1 MTTNDADLLEQQR
14 RRRKRVNRMK
24 TGIIWTIAM
33 WMLFSLLAIIIL
45 SVQVFR
51 LNDRVSKLETQLSDS
66 MIPGIDESDSA
77 TESKKDNASEDSQM
91 DTALEQESE
100 SETESEDRYANIITG
115 IDTEENFAQEGDTHY
130 VYLTFNSVPGDNTEK
145 ILDVLAQY
153 QVKAT
158 FFVVGSEDASNNTIY
173 QRIVNEGHTIGM
185 HSYSN
190 QYSLIY
196 SSTDDFKADYL
207 KISDFLYELTGTR
220 CAYYRFPGGSGNQ
233 ISNVNMAE
241 FVQVLNQEQITYFD
255 WNVSAG
261 DASSGYTKEDV
272 LNNVLDGVSKYKTS
286 VVLLH
291 DGTNKSTTVEALGP
305 LIESLLSQGAV
316 IQPIDENTN
325 VIQYIHADSV
335 E

>member
-1 MTTNDADLLEQQR
+1 MNTNDADLLEQQR
-14 RRRKRVNRMK
+14 QRRKRVNRIK
-24 TGIIWTIAM
+24 NGIVWTIAM
-33 WMLFSLLAIIIL
+33 WMLFSLVAIIIL
-45 SVQVFR
+45 SVQVFS
-51 LNDRVSKLETQLSDS
+51 LNQKIGKLEAGSDWVS
-66 MIPGIDESDSA
+66 ETDE
-77 TESKKDNASEDSQM
+77 SEDSGVTTETG
-91 DTALEQESE
+91 DSE
-100 SETESEDRYANIITG
+100 SEDLYANVVTG
-115 IDTEENFAQEGDTHY
+115 IDTEDNFAAEGDTHY
-130 VYLTFNSVPGDNTEK
+130 VYLTFNSVPGENTEA

-158 FFVVGSEDASNNTIY
+158 FFVVGSEDEADNTIY
-173 QRIVNEGHTIGM
+173 QRIVNEGHTMGM

-196 SSTDDFKADYL
+196 SSVDDFKEDYL
-207 KISDFLYELTGTR
+207 KLSDFLYALTGTR
-220 CAYYRFPGGSGNQ
+220 SVYYRFPGGSGNQ

-241 FVQVLNQEQITYFD
+241 FVHVLNQEQVTYFD

-261 DASSGYTKEDV
+261 DAASNYTTEDV

-291 DGTNKSTTVEALGP
+291 DGDNKSTTVEALGT
-305 LIESLLSQGAV
+305 LILNLQSQGAV
-316 IQPIDENTN
+316 ILPIDENTN

>member
-24 TGIIWTIAM
+24 TGIVWTIAM

-45 SVQVFR
+45 SVQVFS
-51 LNDRVSKLETQLSDS
+51 LNERMGKLEAKYSNDVASEPEESTGFVESETDS
-66 MIPGIDESDSA
+66 S
-77 TESKKDNASEDSQM
+77 TESSAV
-91 DTALEQESE
+91 DTEETTDTE
-100 SETESEDRYANIITG
+100 TETESEELYANVITG
-115 IDTEENFAQEGDTHY
+115 IDTEENLAEASDTHY

-158 FFVVGSEDASNNTIY
+158 FFVVGSEDDTNNAIY

-196 SSTDDFKADYL
+196 SSTEDFKADYL

-220 CAYYRFPGGSGNQ
+220 SAYYRFPGGSGNQ

-241 FVQVLNQEQITYFD
+241 FVHVLNQEQITYFD

-261 DASSGYTKEDV
+261 DASSSYTKDDV

-305 LIESLLSQGAV
+305 LIEALHSQGAV

-335 E
+335 G